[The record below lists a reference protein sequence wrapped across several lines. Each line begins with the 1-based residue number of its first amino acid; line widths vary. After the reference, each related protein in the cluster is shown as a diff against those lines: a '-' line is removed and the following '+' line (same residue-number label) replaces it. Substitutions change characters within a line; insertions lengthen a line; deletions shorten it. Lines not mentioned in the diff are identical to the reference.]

1 MFRSLSAL
9 PIALMLAVGTPA
21 LAQQEPSLEDRVQSF
36 IEAAKENA
44 ASVNA
49 RYEGLIDK
57 IRKAQDSDTVRAEL
71 EDLSSQAEL
80 AARRYGKDSDLWKDY
95 EKLVAFL
102 EERKAYALDKL
113 EATGNDRWQ
122 QSYDEY
128 QALGRRL
135 QDVRV
140 LILKEAVRADALAKD
155 FSAEIDWITD
165 ILVRKG
171 VDAAVS
177 EIEAAYA
184 DLKSLNDNLEAALDE
199 AAKSVAGPST
209 GD

>member
-1 MFRSLSAL
+1 
-9 PIALMLAVGTPA
+9 MLAVGTPA